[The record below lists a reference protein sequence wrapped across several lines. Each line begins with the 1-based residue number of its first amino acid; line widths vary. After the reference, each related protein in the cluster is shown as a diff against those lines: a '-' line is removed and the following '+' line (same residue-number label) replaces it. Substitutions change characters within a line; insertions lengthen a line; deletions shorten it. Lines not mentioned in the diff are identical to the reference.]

1 MCKSQHLELNCL
13 ETANKFNKLIVLV
26 LIGTVMVSVG
36 LYTGNLLPSI
46 GAMLKPLN
54 PNGILAK
61 THYWTGL
68 IARSV

>member
-26 LIGTVMVSVG
+26 LIGTVVSVG

>member
-46 GAMLKPLN
+46 GAMLKMFFE
-54 PNGILAK
+54 ILAK